1 MEMEKKVSR
10 SQPQPQDVIDLVEVF
25 HLLLH
30 KWKLLFVAILAGS
43 VLGGAYW
50 NIKCQTLGTKL

>member
-10 SQPQPQDVIDLVEVF
+10 SQPQPQTQDVIDLVEVF

-43 VLGGAYW
+43 VLEM
-50 NIKCQTLGTKL
+50 

>member
-30 KWKLLFVAILAGS
+30 KWKLLQNRQKSIVNS
-43 VLGGAYW
+43 
-50 NIKCQTLGTKL
+50 T

>member
-10 SQPQPQDVIDLVEVF
+10 SQPQPQDVFDLVEVF

-30 KWKLLFVAILAGS
+30 
-43 VLGGAYW
+43 
-50 NIKCQTLGTKL
+50 